1 MRVNVKTMT
10 STVNAWLRHAAYTFF
25 ALVLLPVAA
34 LAQDP
39 STGSGQAYPLRPV
52 TLMCW
57 SEAGSPVDLFARV
70 MAKLLTKELGQN
82 VIVENRTGADGIIMI
97 NQLLKAPADGYL
109 IAANT
114 LTLASLFGEPNANFK
129 PDDLQMITRS
139 QIDPY
144 GLIVPTSIPFKSI
157 DEFVRYAR
165 LHPNKFNVAGPFQM
179 GSHRVAWEA
188 FAEVAKIK
196 TNWIAYK
203 GGGPALLA
211 VAGGHVDAAATN
223 PGNVK
228 PFIVSGKVRVLAVS
242 SEKRLADF
250 PDVPTYKERGWN
262 VVRYQWRGIMGKA
275 GLPKPVLD
283 RLVAAIQK
291 SQQTAEWRAYLE
303 QVTQLDGFVGPD
315 GFRTLL
321 LKDIQELESV
331 KKKLGIER

>member
-1 MRVNVKTMT
+1 MRRTAVQ
-10 STVNAWLRHAAYTFF
+10 ALRNLGLVVVICALAFVP
-25 ALVLLPVAA
+25 ALVD
-34 LAQDP
+34 AQD
-39 STGSGQAYPLRPV
+39 YPTRPV

-57 SEAGSPVDLFARV
+57 SEPGSPVDLFARA
-70 MAKLLTKELGQN
+70 MAKLLTRELGQN
-82 VIVENRTGADGIIMI
+82 VIVENRTGADGMIMI
-97 NQLLKAPADGYL
+97 NQLLRAPADGYL

-114 LTLASLFGEPNANFK
+114 LTLASLFGEPSANFK

-144 GLIVPTSIPFKSI
+144 GLIVPTSIPFKTI
-157 DEFVRYAR
+157 EEFVKYAR
-165 LHPNKFNVAGPFQM
+165 QNPGKFNVGGPFQM
-179 GSHRVAWEA
+179 GSHRVAWEV
-188 FAEVAKIK
+188 FSEVAKIK

-228 PFIVSGKVRVLAVS
+228 PFISSGKVRVLAVS
-242 SEKRLADF
+242 SDKRLDDF
-250 PDVPTYKERGWN
+250 PDVPTYKERGWD
-262 VVRYQWRGIMGKA
+262 VVRYQWRGIMGKS

-283 RLVAAIQK
+283 RLVGAIQRA
-291 SQQTAEWRAYLE
+291 QQTAEWKAYLD
-303 QVTQLDGFVGPD
+303 QVTQLDGFLPPD
-315 GFRTLL
+315 AFRAAL